1 MDGNHVDTSPLQ
13 RLADYVR
20 KTAIEGNYP
29 YLDKPNSGDKARLAK
44 AAGMSATTLS
54 RLLLGERMPEA
65 KYLTPLARALGTDPL
80 ELFVESGL
88 LPAATGSQSAQEAV
102 ASPPITP
109 DDVADAWQ
117 VDAFGREMVRA
128 MFQRLTTPPPAD
140 RNDIGGAEAQ

>member
-13 RLADYVR
+13 RLANYVR
-20 KTAIEGNYP
+20 KTALAGDYP
-29 YLDKPNSGDKARLAK
+29 NLDKPNSGDKARLAK
-44 AAGMSATTLS
+44 AAGMSPTTLS

-65 KYLTPLARALGTDPL
+65 KYLTPLARALDTDPL

-88 LPAATGSQSAQEAV
+88 LPAGSGAQSAQEAV

-128 MFQRLTTPPPAD
+128 MFERLATPQPAEH
-140 RNDIGGAEAQ
+140 NDIGGAEAQ